1 MPRMLWGGEG
11 VAPHILN
18 PGPNIDASVQLHALG
33 ILPPEQLPVPFKQKA
48 G

>member
-1 MPRMLWGGEG
+1 MLWGGEG

-18 PGPNIDASVQLHALG
+18 IGPNIDVSGQLHALD